1 MTADNTLNKIISFIS
16 ELAKELT
23 GKDVIK
29 EIRTY
34 KDPDYGTVIEIT
46 FDLDAKETLDLGLKL
61 IKSISFKECEAII
74 DVKWT
79 GENNVTKKEIEDY
92 LIEVMKEECYRP
104 KAKEPFDAV
113 RELREERNK
122 R

>member
-16 ELAKELT
+16 ELARELA
-23 GKDVIK
+23 GRDVIK

-46 FDLDAKETLDLGLKL
+46 FDLDAKEALDLGLKL

-79 GENNVTKKEIEDY
+79 GENNVTKNEIEDY
-92 LIEVMKEECYRP
+92 LVEVMKEECYRP
-104 KAKEPFDAV
+104 KAKEPLDIV

>member
-16 ELAKELT
+16 ELARELA

-29 EIRTY
+29 EIKTY
-34 KDPDYGTVIEIT
+34 RDPDYGTVIEIT

-79 GENNVTKKEIEDY
+79 GKNNVTKDEIEDY
-92 LIEVMKEECYRP
+92 LVEVMKEECYRP
-104 KAKEPFDAV
+104 KAKEPLDIV
-113 RELREERNK
+113 KELQEERNK